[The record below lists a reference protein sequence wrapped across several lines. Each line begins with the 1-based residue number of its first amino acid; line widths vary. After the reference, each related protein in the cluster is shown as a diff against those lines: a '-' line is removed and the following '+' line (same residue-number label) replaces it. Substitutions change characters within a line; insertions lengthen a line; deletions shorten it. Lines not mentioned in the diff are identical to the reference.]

1 MVRTTATWACSGVLT
16 LASRA
21 ATTDSSV
28 SMSRGG
34 GREGLVLAGTGSE
47 RRHTGSSRGG
57 RTGGGARSVPREARQ
72 GGRGRQAAGA
82 AGRRHTVASRGGRTV
97 GAPRSVPREDRQR
110 ATDLQLVGVV
120 LERPPAGSRRE
131 LASGGGLWNG
141 PPPGPAASPR

>member
-1 MVRTTATWACSGVLT
+1 MVRATAAWACSGVLT

-57 RTGGGARSVPREARQ
+57 RT
-72 GGRGRQAAGA
+72 
-82 AGRRHTVASRGGRTV
+82 V

-131 LASGGGLWNG
+131 LASGGGQGGL
-141 PPPGPAASPR
+141 PQAASAGPARRADR

>member
-47 RRHTGSSRGG
+47 RRHTGS
-57 RTGGGARSVPREARQ
+57 
-72 GGRGRQAAGA
+72 
-82 AGRRHTVASRGGRTV
+82 SRGGRTV

-141 PPPGPAASPR
+141 PPPGPAASPRRADR

>member
-21 ATTDSSV
+21 APPDSSV

-57 RTGGGARSVPREARQ
+57 RT
-72 GGRGRQAAGA
+72 
-82 AGRRHTVASRGGRTV
+82 V

-110 ATDLQLVGVV
+110 ATGRPPGGGGRG
-120 LERPPAGSRRE
+120 RPPAGPRAWARGVGAAWALPGPSPEGIGSPRRI
-131 LASGGGLWNG
+131 LRVVVWVLNG
-141 PPPGPAASPR
+141 PLQGPAASSRAV